1 MLLCLLFQE
10 GLNCKAFPAILRF
23 YWDVLNSL
31 RDRPTIVR
39 KGSEVS
45 RCFQVRPFVI
55 VRGRFNCRMLM
66 AWTGLESL
74 LRRSGWF
81 QTRICNWVRRI
92 VPPYT
97 HAPRTPVP
105 RPYHAPACAT
115 THASNDGVALA
126 RKIVGRHCH
135 GLWSVSR
142 HSLWPIILYITSRPS
157 AE

>member
-1 MLLCLLFQE
+1 MLFQE

-45 RCFQVRPFVI
+45 RCFQVHPLVI
-55 VRGRFNCRMLM
+55 VQDRSNSRMLM
-66 AWTGLESL
+66 ALTSL
-74 LRRSGWF
+74 A
-81 QTRICNWVRRI
+81 TPEVWV
-92 VPPYT
+92 VPDADLQLGAPDSPPYT